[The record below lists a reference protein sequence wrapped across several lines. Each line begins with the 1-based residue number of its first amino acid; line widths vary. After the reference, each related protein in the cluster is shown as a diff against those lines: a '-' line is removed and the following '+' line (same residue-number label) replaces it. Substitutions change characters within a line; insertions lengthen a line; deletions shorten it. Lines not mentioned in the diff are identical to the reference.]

1 VDRSESTPNLTPT
14 SHLVLGMVGHLGE
27 ATSYQMKQLV
37 GATIGGFWPV
47 PHSQLYA
54 EPARLA
60 AIGLLHER
68 REPAGRKKRTYR
80 LTDEGRS
87 ALDAWLAS
95 ADEAPGELRDE
106 SLLKLFFGA
115 QAGPGAVTA
124 FARRAGAA
132 HRERLAAYEHLVAH
146 PPVGSDLHQ
155 LSILAL
161 VCRYE
166 AEAISFWDAVAV
178 DPDLAGGPMARAEAA
193 AMRGTRSI
201 ERVPPDVRPPHL
213 A

>member
-1 VDRSESTPNLTPT
+1 MDRPESTPNLTPT
-14 SHLVLGMVGHLGE
+14 SFLVLGMVGHLGE

-37 GATIGGFWPV
+37 GSTIGGFWPV

-60 AIGLLHER
+60 GLGLLHEQ
-68 REPAGRKKRTYR
+68 REPGGRKKRTYR
-80 LTDEGRS
+80 LTDDGRA
-87 ALDAWLAS
+87 ALTGWLGAP
-95 ADEAPGELRDE
+95 DEAGGELRDE

-115 QAGPGAVTA
+115 QAGSGTVAA
-124 FARRAGAA
+124 FAHRAATA

-146 PPVGSDLHQ
+146 PPRGSDLHQ

-166 AEAISFWDAVAV
+166 FEAIAFWDAVAV
-178 DPDLAGGPMARAEAA
+178 DPDL
-193 AMRGTRSI
+193 S
-201 ERVPPDVRPPHL
+201 
-213 A
+213 

>member
-1 VDRSESTPNLTPT
+1 MDRSESTPSLTPT
-14 SHLVLGMVGHLGE
+14 SFLVLGMVGHLGE

-54 EPARLA
+54 EPARLVG
-60 AIGLLHER
+60 IGLLDEQ

-80 LTDEGRS
+80 LTEPGRA
-87 ALDAWLAS
+87 ALAGWLAS
-95 ADEAPGELRDE
+95 PDEAGGELRDE

-115 QAGPGAVTA
+115 QAGPGTVAT
-124 FARRAGAA
+124 FARRAATA
-132 HRERLAAYEHLVAH
+132 HRDRLAGYEHLVAH

-166 AEAISFWDAVAV
+166 AEAIAFWDAVAV
-178 DPDLAGGPMARAEAA
+178 DPDLA
-193 AMRGTRSI
+193 
-201 ERVPPDVRPPHL
+201 
-213 A
+213 